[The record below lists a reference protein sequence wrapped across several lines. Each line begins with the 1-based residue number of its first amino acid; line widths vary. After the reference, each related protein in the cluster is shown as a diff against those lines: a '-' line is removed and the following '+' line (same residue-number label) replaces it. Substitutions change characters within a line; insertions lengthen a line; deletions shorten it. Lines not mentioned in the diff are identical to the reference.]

1 MARQQDNI
9 AGVYDPA
16 EVLTQKGGLIGHDG
30 TEPGEI
36 EPGPDG
42 YSLVYDSTQP
52 FGIGARL
59 IDQASQNI
67 TNAANAALFRLGM

>member
-1 MARQQDNI
+1 MPRQQGNI

-16 EVLTQKGGLIGHDG
+16 EVLTQKGGLVGHDG
-30 TEPGEI
+30 TAPGEI

-42 YSLVYDSTQP
+42 YALVYDSTQP

>member
-1 MARQQDNI
+1 MARQQGNI

-16 EVLTQKGGLIGHDG
+16 DVLTQKGGLVGHDG

-59 IDQASQNI
+59 IDAATQNI
-67 TNAANAALFRLGM
+67 TNAANQNLFRLGM